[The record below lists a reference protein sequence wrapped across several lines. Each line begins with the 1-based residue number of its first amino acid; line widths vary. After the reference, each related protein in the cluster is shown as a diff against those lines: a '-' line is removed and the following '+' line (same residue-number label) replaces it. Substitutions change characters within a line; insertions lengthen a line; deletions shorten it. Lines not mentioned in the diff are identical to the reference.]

1 MWAWEV
7 VFLSAL
13 ALQWT
18 GNPPRMYPTSCPL
31 RVESLLLQPWLA
43 LREEDGWLAGWADW
57 IGGDTRQHDNTHSLW
72 IQQTFNLQ
80 CSHMDEI
87 RLYTNF
93 VLMSCHIKTVDFWW
107 EMYRK
112 IQACSVSV
120 KMAYGGHKQYA
131 TISVSKSTYISLSCE
146 NVLSFTGS
154 NLSHKFLKV
163 QKLSEKRNNGILF
176 FWIIYDPTALY
187 IISIAIN

>member
-1 MWAWEV
+1 MGDW
-7 VFLSAL
+7 LDGLTGL
-13 ALQWT
+13 A
-18 GNPPRMYPTSCPL
+18 
-31 RVESLLLQPWLA
+31 A
-43 LREEDGWLAGWADW
+43 
-57 IGGDTRQHDNTHSLW
+57 TRGSMTTHTDYEFSR
-72 IQQTFNLQ
+72 LQ

-93 VLMSCHIKTVDFWW
+93 VLMSCQIKTVDFWW
-107 EMYRK
+107 GMYRK
-112 IQACSVSV
+112 IQACNVSV
-120 KMAYGGHKQYA
+120 KMAYGSHKQYA

-176 FWIIYDPTALY
+176 F
-187 IISIAIN
+187 

>member
-1 MWAWEV
+1 
-7 VFLSAL
+7 
-13 ALQWT
+13 
-18 GNPPRMYPTSCPL
+18 
-31 RVESLLLQPWLA
+31 
-43 LREEDGWLAGWADW
+43 
-57 IGGDTRQHDNTHSLW
+57 
-72 IQQTFNLQ
+72 
-80 CSHMDEI
+80 
-87 RLYTNF
+87 
-93 VLMSCHIKTVDFWW
+93 
-107 EMYRK
+107 
-112 IQACSVSV
+112 
-120 KMAYGGHKQYA
+120 MAYGSHKQYA